1 MNRKKIALLVDDDE
15 DFLAQQKIALETLGL
30 QVVTALSRADA
41 ETYLETT
48 TPDIAIVDL
57 MLEELDSGFILAH
70 HIKAKTPAM
79 PVIIISA
86 VTHERDIAFGAESM
100 GPDKWVKAD
109 VILSKPARFEQ
120 LKKEIERLLP

>member
-1 MNRKKIALLVDDDE
+1 MDRKKIALLVDDDE
-15 DFLAQQKIALETLGL
+15 DFLAQQKISLDIIGLE
-30 QVVTALSRADA
+30 VVTAHSRAEA
-41 ETYLETT
+41 ETYLETN
-48 TPDIAIVDL
+48 TPDIAIIDL
-57 MLEELDSGFILAH
+57 MLEELDGGFVLAH
-70 HIKAKTPAM
+70 HIKAKTPTM

-120 LKKEIERLLP
+120 LKREIERLLP